1 MQMKKF
7 ILLLPLLSVFALPTA
22 VEANWFGKYNSRY
35 DANEACEIW
44 MLKGF
49 KYTYKV
55 MGQKGTSSLPPFN
68 GEKYMIL
75 KDLDGKW
82 FRSEA
87 VTTEYIEYRLK
98 KDKEE
103 RSLVEKTRS
112 GFSRSCLEEKETNQF
127 IGRAKSCLK
136 KKEYSVE
143 EWKRLFELKSCEK
156 RKYFKY

>member
-1 MQMKKF
+1 MSKF
-7 ILLLPLLSVFALPTA
+7 LIFLLTALLLPNS

-35 DANEACEIW
+35 DANDACERW

-55 MGQKGTSSLPPFN
+55 MERKGYGNTRELFGSPYTDLGSRHFDIEVWKREYDEFKEQ
-68 GEKYMIL
+68 EK
-75 KDLDGKW
+75 
-82 FRSEA
+82 EA
-87 VTTEYIEYRLK
+87 N
-98 KDKEE
+98 
-103 RSLVEKTRS
+103 SLVEKTKS

-143 EWKRLFELKSCEK
+143 EWKKLFELKSCEK

>member
-1 MQMKKF
+1 MKK
-7 ILLLPLLSVFALPTA
+7 IVLLLLPALAFPTA

-44 MLKGF
+44 MMKGF

-55 MGQKGTSSLPPFN
+55 LGKKGYSDIEPIEPP
-68 GEKYMIL
+68 KYI
-75 KDLDGKW
+75 DGSGDIQVYRYVDPEAGDKYWEDKW
-82 FRSEA
+82 AAYEESES
-87 VTTEYIEYRLK
+87 I
-98 KDKEE
+98 
-103 RSLVEKTRS
+103 VEKTRS

-136 KKEYSVE
+136 KKDYSVE
-143 EWKRLFELKSCEK
+143 EWEKLFELKSCEK

>member
-1 MQMKKF
+1 MKR
-7 ILLLPLLSVFALPTA
+7 LLLPLIATLALPTA
-22 VEANWFGKYNSRY
+22 VEANWFGKHNSRY

-55 MGQKGTSSLPPFN
+55 IEEKGLSNNVPRHENPQGIDIDADIKHITAIS
-68 GEKYMIL
+68 
-75 KDLDGKW
+75 KW
-82 FRSEA
+82 YEESR
-87 VTTEYIEYRLK
+87 K
-98 KDKEE
+98 K
-103 RSLVEKTRS
+103 VEKTKS
-112 GFSRSCLEEKETNQF
+112 GFSRSCLEEKETKQF

-143 EWKRLFELKSCEK
+143 EWGKLFELKSCEK

>member
-1 MQMKKF
+1 MRKLLIPLLTAF
-7 ILLLPLLSVFALPTA
+7 LLPIS

-35 DANEACEIW
+35 DANEACEKW

-49 KYTYKV
+49 EYTYKV
-55 MGQKGTSSLPPFN
+55 IGKKIGADVDWPIEP
-68 GEKYMIL
+68 
-75 KDLDGKW
+75 KW
-82 FRSEA
+82 FYKKYESGITMKTYVDSKAADKYFAERLA
-87 VTTEYIEYRLK
+87 AIEELGSK
-98 KDKEE
+98 IE
-103 RSLVEKTRS
+103 RTKS

-143 EWKRLFELKSCEK
+143 EWKKLFELKSCEK

>member
-1 MQMKKF
+1 MRK
-7 ILLLPLLSVFALPTA
+7 LLIPLLAALALPTA

-55 MGQKGTSSLPPFN
+55 MDKKGTDGSPPYVYPITSPYYVDSVKEFIEWEAE
-68 GEKYMIL
+68 G
-75 KDLDGKW
+75 
-82 FRSEA
+82 RS
-87 VTTEYIEYRLK
+87 I
-98 KDKEE
+98 
-103 RSLVEKTRS
+103 VEKTKT
-112 GFSRSCLEEKETNQF
+112 GYSRSCLEEKETKQF

-136 KKEYSVE
+136 KKNYSLA
-143 EWKRLFELKSCEK
+143 EWKKLFELKSCEN